1 MYIIQA
7 KNIPAEL
14 IERRQWLIW
23 RFIQKPGE
31 PKPAKVPHT
40 CQGYAASHSNPDHWS
55 TFEFGLKAFARPGF
69 CDGIGYVFSPDD
81 PYTGIDL
88 DNIYPSD
95 AAECAPWAEGILEHF
110 RDTYLEAS
118 PSDCG
123 IKIWSRG
130 RTPRSG
136 KWPVE
141 YGAIEIYSEKRF
153 FTLTGRSNRV
163 LTIADH
169 QADIERLVGNLDSD
183 RATTLSRPTITG
195 GTIPKGQRHPA
206 LISLAGTMHR
216 RGMDLEAIEAA
227 LLVVNTKQCDPPYP
241 AEHIHNK
248 IVASMANWRR

>member
-1 MYIIQA
+1 MSIKP
-7 KNIPAEL
+7 KNIPQEL

-55 TFEFGLKAFARPGF
+55 TFEFALKAFARPGF

-95 AAECAPWAEGILEHF
+95 AAECAPWAEGILSNIF

-123 IKIWSRG
+123 IKIWKAAVG
-130 RTPRSG
+130 RRALVSG
-136 KWPVE
+136 
-141 YGAIEIYSEKRF
+141 
-153 FTLTGRSNRV
+153 
-163 LTIADH
+163 
-169 QADIERLVGNLDSD
+169 RLS
-183 RATTLSRPTITG
+183 
-195 GTIPKGQRHPA
+195 
-206 LISLAGTMHR
+206 
-216 RGMDLEAIEAA
+216 AA
-227 LLVVNTKQCDPPYP
+227 LLRFIARKGSSLSQGDRTALTHDCRPSGGYRAVV
-241 AEHIHNK
+241 
-248 IVASMANWRR
+248 R